1 VRNSKGCVN
10 GSDPYALGV
19 ALGGS
24 NIVKDAD
31 MFRVYPNPTTDRFFI
46 ELKGIEAKGTI
57 VTIIDMMGKEVK
69 TFAATGDVMEM
80 DSLDFAAGTYYVR
93 LQNGERLL
101 MKPIVIVR

>member
-1 VRNSKGCVN
+1 
-10 GSDPYALGV
+10 
-19 ALGGS
+19 
-24 NIVKDAD
+24 
-31 MFRVYPNPTTDRFFI
+31 
-46 ELKGIEAKGTI
+46 LKGIEAKGTI